1 MTTQA
6 VEVFLQT
13 QSGRALTLYNAD
25 LDDSAEEEV
34 TSGGNGLNVV
44 SGVSLGLYGTGE
56 VVTHAICVG
65 SDAMGYAY
73 IENPDGSIAMP
84 VSISSDAGINA
95 GLVAL
100 HRPIRISSGMT
111 FKARSLAT
119 NSLVVCLSTI
129 CASGRADI
137 FTATASD
144 GNTSN
149 FSSLKSSQDVG
160 KTLVG
165 QTIIK
170 AMPITQV
177 GLNTGESGGSS
188 SCALLDA
195 QGATKAVWAQQN
207 TQVTQP
213 VWQQFNVRVAQ
224 NDKAQITYDA
234 S

>member
-1 MTTQA
+1 
-6 VEVFLQT
+6 
-13 QSGRALTLYNAD
+13 
-25 LDDSAEEEV
+25 
-34 TSGGNGLNVV
+34 
-44 SGVSLGLYGTGE
+44 
-56 VVTHAICVG
+56 
-65 SDAMGYAY
+65 
-73 IENPDGSIAMP
+73 
-84 VSISSDAGINA
+84 
-95 GLVAL
+95 
-100 HRPIRISSGMT
+100 MT

-170 AMPITQV
+170 A
-177 GLNTGESGGSS
+177 
-188 SCALLDA
+188 
-195 QGATKAVWAQQN
+195 
-207 TQVTQP
+207 
-213 VWQQFNVRVAQ
+213 QFNVRVAQ